1 MCTNYTPTERE
12 RLNALRLGVIHLPVT
27 DWPPEVFPGYQAP
40 ILVADPGGAEAAP
53 LCQVARFGL
62 VPRWCK
68 DDKQAIAIG
77 RRTYN
82 ARSETV
88 SEKPSYRAAW
98 RERRFALVPMEN
110 FFEPCWEDAPHNG
123 GRAVRWRIGRADGQ
137 AFAVAALWERWTAP
151 ETGDVTTSFT
161 LLTVNAD
168 GHPLM
173 GRMHRP
179 GEEKRMVVIVPP
191 ERCADWLRATH
202 AEAVSLMKTTLAE
215 DLRGSPALRPALP
228 SADRKKPTGGLF

>member
-12 RLNALRLGVIHLPVT
+12 RLLALELGVIHLPVT
-27 DWPPEVFPGYQAP
+27 QWPDEIFPGYSAP
-40 ILVADPGGAEAAP
+40 IVVAKADACGAEAACD
-53 LCQVARFGL
+53 LARFGL

-68 DDKQAIAIG
+68 NQRHATEMG

-88 SEKPSYRAAW
+88 GEKPSFRAPW
-98 RERRFALVPMEN
+98 RERRFALAPMEN
-110 FFEPCWEDAPHNG
+110 FYEPCWEDAAHNG
-123 GRAVRWRIGRADGQ
+123 GRAVRWRIQRADGQ
-137 AFAVAALWERWTAP
+137 PFCAAALWERWAAP
-151 ETGDVTTSFT
+151 DTGEIVTSFT

-179 GEEKRMVVIVPP
+179 GDEKRMVVIVPP
-191 ERCADWLRATH
+191 QRHTEWLHATSEQALAFMQTTP
-202 AEAVSLMKTTLAE
+202 AEVLVGQPAPKGAQPAAT
-215 DLRGSPALRPALP
+215 GSANM
-228 SADRKKPTGGLF
+228 GLF